1 MTPENIPPPQIRFS
15 KTATIYKSERSICIE
30 TLSGTAGL
38 TYREDEPHRVYLE
51 PEATNEVLGQA
62 LLSALDR
69 SRFIEGHEFYEP
81 RRATRLIAEWQ
92 QEFTRRHGYKSKRA
106 LFKNVDW
113 CMAKVRDGNIVIQPH
128 GRDKPG
134 SWRGLPLE
142 KTVVIPLTQNAA
154 VAGAA
159 LRLALDRCE

>member
-15 KTATIYKSERSICIE
+15 KTATIYKSEKSICIE

-38 TYREDEPHRVYLE
+38 TYREDEPYRVYLE
-51 PEATNEVLGQA
+51 PEATDEVLGQA

-69 SRFIEGHEFYEP
+69 SRYIEDDEFYEP
-81 RRATRLIAEWQ
+81 GRARRLYVDWQ
-92 QEFTRRHGYKSKRA
+92 TEFTRRNGYKSRREF
-106 LFKNVDW
+106 FKNVDW
-113 CMAKVRDGNIVIQPH
+113 CMTKIREGNIVIQPH

-134 SWRGLPLE
+134 AWRGLPPE
-142 KTVVIPLTQNAA
+142 KTVVIPETRDA
-154 VAGAA
+154 VAAGSA